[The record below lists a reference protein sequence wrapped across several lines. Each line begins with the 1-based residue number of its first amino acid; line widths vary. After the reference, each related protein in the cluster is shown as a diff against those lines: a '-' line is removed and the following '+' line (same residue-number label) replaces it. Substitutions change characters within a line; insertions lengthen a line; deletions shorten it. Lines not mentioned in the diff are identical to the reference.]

1 MHGDSDV
8 GRPKV
13 RVLASPMT
21 PTPEE
26 VAEHNVCHVPH
37 RAWCRHCVAGRGKA
51 DQHRTSEANG
61 QVPALH
67 TDYGFLGEK
76 PEVEKIESGTVP
88 FVVIKDGPPPAGTRW
103 LGAHAVQSK
112 GVQHEYSAKNVAQD
126 IVYAGRAKFV
136 FKPDGER

>member
-1 MHGDSDV
+1 MPAGQPLLAAPAPPAPFNSGDADAQMHGDSDV

-13 RVLASPMT
+13 LVLASPMM

-61 QVPALH
+61 QVPTLH

-76 PEVEKIESGTVP
+76 RDVEQIESSTIP
-88 FVVIKDGPPPAGTRW
+88 FIIVKDGPPPAGTRW
-103 LGAHAVQSK
+103 VDSCSSG
-112 GVQHEYSAKNVAQD
+112 
-126 IVYAGRAKFV
+126 
-136 FKPDGER
+136 